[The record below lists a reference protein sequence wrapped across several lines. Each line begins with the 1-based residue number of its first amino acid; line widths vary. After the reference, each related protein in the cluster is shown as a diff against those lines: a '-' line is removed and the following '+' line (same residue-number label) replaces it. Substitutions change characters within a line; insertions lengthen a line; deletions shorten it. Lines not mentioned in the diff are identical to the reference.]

1 MPDSLLIRLAP
12 FGFIL
17 LWSSSFVTGR
27 VGLEHVSP
35 LYFVALRLV
44 GATILLLA
52 AALATRQSWAP
63 LRGRWWHLAI
73 AGALLNG
80 VALAAFHV
88 GLVTVNVA
96 VIALIQA
103 LNPMIIALLAMPVLG
118 ERLGLRAWIGLLLG
132 ATGVAIV
139 IVPRLLG
146 TTAEL
151 NAILLGGVGV
161 AGLASGTLYYGKVGR
176 GLPLLPATTV
186 QMGASALLLLVLIP
200 LFETPEAD
208 WSPIAVFTV
217 VWNILAVS
225 VGGMAIY
232 YFMLNRGAAGRVAAN
247 FYLVPGTA
255 ALLSWLLLGEALS
268 PLSVAGLVIAS
279 VGVFLVARR

>member
-1 MPDSLLIRLAP
+1 MSASVFVRLAP
-12 FGFIL
+12 FAFIV

-27 VGLEHVSP
+27 VGLQHVSP

-44 GATILLLA
+44 GATVLLLA
-52 AALATRQSWAP
+52 ASLATRQSWTP
-63 LRGRWWHLAI
+63 LRGRWWQLAI

-103 LNPMIIALLAMPVLG
+103 LNPLIIALLAMPVLG
-118 ERLGLRAWIGLLLG
+118 ERLGARAWLGLALG
-132 ATGVAIV
+132 AAGVAIV
-139 IVPRLLG
+139 IVPKLLG
-146 TTAEL
+146 TPAEL

-161 AGLASGTLYYGKVGR
+161 AGLAGGTLYYGRVGR
-176 GLPLLPATTV
+176 GMPLLPATTV
-186 QMGASALLLLVLIP
+186 QMGASALLLLLLIP
-200 LFETPEAD
+200 AFETPQAD
-208 WSPIAVFTV
+208 WPPIAVFTV
-217 VWNILAVS
+217 AWNIGAVS
-225 VGGMAIY
+225 IGGMALY

-255 ALLSWLLLGEALS
+255 ALLSWLLLGEALT
-268 PLSVAGLVIAS
+268 PLAVAGLAIAS